1 MEKNVMGFISYG
13 KYVLS
18 FFFKIYNFPSPFSDI
33 MNILQ
38 INTTS
43 ETYPELNR
51 RDWLLHLHHVSP
63 VRLTVHPATFM
74 TGCFWF
80 TWAGISVIILHHPS
94 VCGIRASGY
103 IDGSNDPLHF
113 TCITKGNWTTCPFLR
128 FFISAQRFL
137 SSEGVLSVSPV
148 DGVLIWS

>member
-1 MEKNVMGFISYG
+1 MGFISHG

-51 RDWLLHLHHVSP
+51 K
-63 VRLTVHPATFM
+63 RLTATSAPRVSCQTNSPSCNIYDRLFLVYLSWNICYH
-74 TGCFWF
+74 TAPPLCLWYQGVW
-80 TWAGISVIILHHPS
+80 LH
-94 VCGIRASGY
+94 R
-103 IDGSNDPLHF
+103 
-113 TCITKGNWTTCPFLR
+113 W
-128 FFISAQRFL
+128 
-137 SSEGVLSVSPV
+137 
-148 DGVLIWS
+148 